1 MTLAKSGLDAALF
14 LDEPEEYVVTAT
26 LGSNR
31 DICFVSKNHAT
42 NKVEIVVG
50 GVTAPLSVAVV
61 GPKLTITSANT
72 DGSATS
78 TAAQIVAAVNADAN
92 AFALFEARLPP
103 GSTGAGVTGAMSEA
117 TAHDG
122 VHFTETSLADT
133 GDHKTFQAAAGS
145 RYWSSMTKLEVDVG
159 HDGSWVEQTSGY
171 TVSLVKGSITLDT
184 AIATG
189 DLVRATGIR
198 RSLLAFKKVFGLF
211 DCKLKIGSKDIDTTT
226 GDDGGW
232 TSSIAGAKNWEA
244 SYGSFFYDGEIPI
257 SKLSVS
263 YYWKFYSTLATVPFA
278 IGKGIIQSLENLLV
292 NPNDAQKQTGTIKGS
307 GELYLE

>member
-14 LDEPEEYVVTAT
+14 LDEPEEYVVTVA

-103 GSTGAGVTGAMSEA
+103 GSTGVGVTGAMAEK
-117 TAHDG
+117 TAAAG
-122 VHFTETSLADT
+122 VAFTGITLVDS
-133 GDHKTFQAAAGS
+133 GDHLTYQAAAGY
-145 RYWSSMTKLEVDVG
+145 RYWDEDLAVTIYVDGAPVTADRTIN
-159 HDGSWVEQTSGY
+159 HVRGSVTFETSQ
-171 TVSLVKGSITLDT
+171 SGSTIT
-184 AIATG
+184 ATG
-189 DLVRATGIR
+189 TR
-198 RSLLAFKKVFGLF
+198 RSILAFKKVFGCF

-226 GDDGGW
+226 GEDDGW
-232 TSSIAGAKNWEA
+232 SSSIVGAKNWEL
-244 SYGSFFYDGEIPI
+244 SYGIFFYNGEIPI
-257 SKLSVS
+257 SKLGEK
-263 YYWKFYSTLATVPFA
+263 YYWKVYSTLATVPFA
-278 IGKGIIQSLENLLV
+278 IGKGIIQSMENMLV
-292 NPNDAQKQTGTIKGS
+292 NPNDAQKQNGTVKGS